1 MKKKPSKTTTKRD
14 IDKNISAKK
23 AVKKIYDVII
33 ENSHIPPKF
42 DDASFSSFNFKV
54 CPNENISK
62 IKAIKT
68 YAENILTAIKGPQ
81 SVYIYSKF
89 NGCGKTHVA
98 IAALK
103 TAAKVFAKEIYKKN
117 PDYYSR
123 RGVSFSDYNWRPVF
137 FMSEVNYL
145 WKKRQ
150 YNSTNEDLKRELDII
165 ENAVMN
171 SKLLVI
177 DDFLRERNTD
187 FVFGNLTA
195 WLNHRYDYNKPVI
208 FTSNNDFIKLAQ
220 DNESNPYY
228 NTGYLKA
235 ATYLA
240 SRISEMTKGYQFM
253 FKSSPEEDYRQ
264 RSY

>member
-1 MKKKPSKTTTKRD
+1 MKKNPSKTTTKRD
-14 IDKNISAKK
+14 IDKHISEKEAI
-23 AVKKIYDVII
+23 KKIYDVII
-33 ENSHIPPKF
+33 DNSHIPPKF
-42 DDASFSSFNFKV
+42 ENASFSTFNFKA
-54 CPNENISK
+54 CPQENVSK

-81 SVYIYSKF
+81 SVYLYSKF

-98 IAALK
+98 ISALK
-103 TAAKVFAKEIYKKN
+103 TAAKVFATEIYQKR
-117 PDYYSR
+117 PEYYSR
-123 RGVSFSDYNWRPVF
+123 RGVSLSENNWRPVF

-150 YNSTNEDLKRELDII
+150 YNSTNQDLKREIDII

-208 FTSNNDFIKLAQ
+208 FTSNNDFFKLTKN
-220 DNESNPYY
+220 DKSNPYY
-228 NTGYLKA
+228 NSGHLKA

-253 FKSSPEEDYRQ
+253 FKSSPDEDYRQ
-264 RSY
+264 NSY